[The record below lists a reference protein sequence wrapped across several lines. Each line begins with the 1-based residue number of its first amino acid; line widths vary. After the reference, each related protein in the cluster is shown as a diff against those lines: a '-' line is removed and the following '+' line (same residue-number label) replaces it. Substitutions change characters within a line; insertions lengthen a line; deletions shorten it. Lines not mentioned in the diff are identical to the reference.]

1 MIDHHYTH
9 VPILKRE
16 KPLTIDQIKEGIRR
30 IGGGSDESLEFQALD
45 TLLDTLLMDT
55 VGDVAEAENN
65 DPFACGRNSGA
76 LDIILQI
83 KGKLLAFRKDPTPD

>member
-16 KPLTIDQIKEGIRR
+16 KPLTVDQIKEGIRR

-55 VGDVAEAENN
+55 VGDVADATNSN
-65 DPFACGRNSGA
+65 PFDCGRNSGA
-76 LDIILQI
+76 ADVILQI
-83 KGKLLAFRKDPTPD
+83 KGKLLAFRKDPTPG